1 MSVAAVGVVPAVP
14 SAVTGVTGTGF
25 IAATDASSAAT
36 AASASGSAAFG
47 NALTSSIDSLQGL
60 QSTSDNLAVKAVT
73 GDLTDVH
80 SYTIAA
86 SEAKVALEVTSALR
100 NKAIDAFTE
109 IMRMQ
114 A

>member
-1 MSVAAVGVVPAVP
+1 MSIAAIGMMPAA

-25 IAATDASSAAT
+25 IAAADASSAAA
-36 AASASGSAAFG
+36 AASASSGAFG
-47 NALTSSIDSLQGL
+47 STLASSIDSLQGL

-80 SYTIAA
+80 DYTIAA
-86 SEAKVALEVTSALR
+86 SEAKVAIELTAAVR
-100 NKAIDAFTE
+100 NKAIDAFNE

>member
-1 MSVAAVGVVPAVP
+1 MSIAAVGVVPAA

-25 IAATDASSAAT
+25 IAAADASSAAT
-36 AASASGSAAFG
+36 AAAASSGAFG
-47 NALTSSIDSLQGL
+47 NALTSSIDSLGGL
-60 QSTSDNLAVKAVT
+60 QSKADDLAVKAVT

-80 SYTIAA
+80 DYTIAA
-86 SEAKVALEVTSALR
+86 SEAKVAIELTAAVR
-100 NKAIDAFTE
+100 NKAIEAFTE